1 MWAIDTTDVFVVLF
15 SLPLRQFCEP
25 PPLPLKRARL

>member
-1 MWAIDTTDVFVVLF
+1 MWAIDTTDVFVFVN
-15 SLPLRQFCEP
+15 SLPLRQFCEL